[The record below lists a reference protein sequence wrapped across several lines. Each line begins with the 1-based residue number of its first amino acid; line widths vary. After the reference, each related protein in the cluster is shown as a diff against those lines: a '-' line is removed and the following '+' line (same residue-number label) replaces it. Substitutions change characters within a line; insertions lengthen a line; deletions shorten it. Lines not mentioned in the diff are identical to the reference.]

1 VAHPVAE
8 RVYELR
14 SERRHGAS
22 WMARRAVETLVEV
35 AKEAEADTTEAL
47 YEELLEGG
55 RGLALARP
63 EVGAITG
70 ALGRVLAAGRRNLHL
85 DASEFRRLVEEEACA
100 LIAARDR
107 AAASIAIQLRR
118 RLTDGVVLT
127 HSASA
132 TVREALLYAAPRE
145 VVCTVSA
152 PNEEGRA
159 FADELREAELSVEL
173 VGDEEA
179 PAALE
184 RCSLL
189 LLGADTVF
197 RDGTFANK
205 IGTRRLAEAASKSR
219 IATVVAAEVIKLA
232 PVDGAEAPELEGE
245 AADLFELTPAT
256 YVEEVVTEEGTFRPD
271 EIASLVQRVPFLD
284 EGYALIRR

>member
-1 VAHPVAE
+1 
-8 RVYELR
+8 
-14 SERRHGAS
+14 
-22 WMARRAVETLVEV
+22 MARRAVETLVEV

-159 FADELREAELSVEL
+159 FADELL
-173 VGDEEA
+173 GDEEA